1 MIKIGILGNIGSG
14 KSYISKQFGY
24 PVFNADR
31 EVSKIYKK
39 DKKCFNSLRKKIPNY
54 IFSFPIKKKELKKS
68 ILEDKKNIN
77 IINKIVHPIVRAK
90 MSKFFE
96 KNINKKMVIL
106 DVPLLLEN
114 KLNIGNYILVFVDA
128 EKKQII
134 KRLKL
139 RKNYNY
145 LIFKKLNQLQLSLE
159 KKRKKSNYIIK
170 NDFKKNTV
178 KKSVKIII
186 NKILKK

>member
-14 KSYISKQFGY
+14 KSYISKQFGC

-39 DKKCFNSLRKKIPNY
+39 DKKCFNSLRKKIPKY
-54 IFSFPIKKKELKKS
+54 IFSFPIKKKEIKKS

-77 IINKIVHPIVRAK
+77 IINKIVHPRVRAK
-90 MSKFFE
+90 MNKFFK

-114 KLNIGNYILVFVDA
+114 KLNTSNYILIFIDA
-128 EKKQII
+128 KKKQII

-145 LIFKKLNQLQLSLE
+145 LIFKKFNQLQLSLE

>member
-1 MIKIGILGNIGSG
+1 MN
-14 KSYISKQFGY
+14 
-24 PVFNADR
+24 
-31 EVSKIYKK
+31 
-39 DKKCFNSLRKKIPNY
+39 
-54 IFSFPIKKKELKKS
+54 
-68 ILEDKKNIN
+68 
-77 IINKIVHPIVRAK
+77 
-90 MSKFFE
+90 KFFK

-128 EKKQII
+128 KKKQII

>member
-39 DKKCFNSLRKKIPNY
+39 DKKCFNSLRKKIPKY
-54 IFSFPIKKKELKKS
+54 IFSFPIKKKELRKS
-68 ILEDKKNIN
+68 ILKDKKNIN
-77 IINKIVHPIVRAK
+77 IINKIVHPLVRAK
-90 MSKFFE
+90 MNKFFK
-96 KNINKKMVIL
+96 KNINKKIVIL

-114 KLNIGNYILVFVDA
+114 KLNIGNYILIFVDA
-128 EKKQII
+128 KKKQII

-159 KKRKKSNYIIK
+159 KKRKTANYIIK

-178 KKSVKIII
+178 KKRVKIII

>member
-14 KSYISKQFGY
+14 KSYISKQFGC

-39 DKKCFNSLRKKIPNY
+39 DKKCFNSLRKKIPKY
-54 IFSFPIKKKELKKS
+54 IFSFPIKKKEIKKS

-77 IINKIVHPIVRAK
+77 IINKIVHPRVRAK
-90 MSKFFE
+90 MNKFFK

-114 KLNIGNYILVFVDA
+114 KLNTSNYILIFIDA
-128 EKKQII
+128 KKKQII

>member
-39 DKKCFNSLRKKIPNY
+39 DKKCFNSLRKKIPKY
-54 IFSFPIKKKELKKS
+54 IFSFPIKKKELIKS

-77 IINKIVHPIVRAK
+77 KINKIVHPIVRAK
-90 MSKFFE
+90 MNKFFK

-114 KLNIGNYILVFVDA
+114 KLNIGSYILVFVDA
-128 EKKQII
+128 KKKQII

-170 NDFKKNTV
+170 NDFKKNTA
-178 KKSVKIII
+178 KKRVKIII